1 MECTVRDYAT
11 QNGVSDS
18 IIYRHIRNH
27 RQELDGLV
35 IKRGRQ
41 TWITDAGQDF
51 LRQLMTQRPLVLADG
66 SSRDELN
73 RLKAEVDRLKD
84 ALLAA
89 QEVIIGHQALL
100 AEAEQAKA
108 ALTASEALLSAL
120 EAERDSYKAQA
131 DKVVQEAQEMARE
144 LAQERSRPLSLKERL
159 LGRKV

>member
-73 RLKAEVDRLKD
+73 RLKAEVGSPERRP
-84 ALLAA
+84 AGRPGGHHRPPGA
-89 QEVIIGHQALL
+89 IGRGRTSQ
-100 AEAEQAKA
+100 
-108 ALTASEALLSAL
+108 
-120 EAERDSYKAQA
+120 
-131 DKVVQEAQEMARE
+131 
-144 LAQERSRPLSLKERL
+144 SRPDSL
-159 LGRKV
+159 